1 MAATRDRKLNTFI
14 QVSVVHPAE
23 HILTRYSS
31 TEIVEVRVSYSIN
44 MLTNE
49 LLISALASE

>member
-31 TEIVEVRVSYSIN
+31 TEIVEVSLSYSIN
-44 MLTNE
+44 MLINGS
-49 LLISALASE
+49 LISSSESE